1 MLKQLT
7 INGFTLIAEA
17 DVPFHKGFTAITG
30 ETGAGKSVLLKALRM
45 VCGDK
50 AQTTMVR
57 TGAEKAIV
65 EGIFDIHDEPR
76 VKEMLDELELDQDD
90 ELIIRREILE
100 NGKGRARINGSVVS
114 LPDLQKLGEEL
125 IQMHGQSEQLLLR
138 DTRTHAQMLD
148 NYAGNSEIL
157 SDYSKHW
164 TAWNATLAKIND
176 TENKAKELAAQ
187 KDFLKFQYDE
197 LSKANLREGEEEEL
211 EDKVSLA
218 SKSETERNTLNEI
231 QSLLGNDNGLLD
243 QLQLLQSKLRNL
255 AIKIPK
261 YENDLNALEEVADP
275 FESICKDLM
284 RLSPARSLSPMEID
298 KANSR
303 IALIQKL
310 KRKYR
315 TDVTGLIALTE
326 QRREELSSLENLDA
340 DLEELNRELQHH
352 KAELDR
358 VATSLSEKRK
368 ISALKFDNAVQGYLR
383 NLGMPKATF
392 KTNITP
398 QAPTPN
404 GCDSIEFRLA
414 PNPGE
419 GEKSLQK
426 AVSGGELSRVLLAI
440 KSVMA
445 ELDKVPLLIFDEVD
459 SGISGEIGNSIGDAL
474 RNLGKHHQVLTITH
488 LHQVASRAENQLS
501 VAKKEIDGRTYT
513 SIKDLDREG
522 RVDELVRML
531 GGESETVRE
540 HARQLLE
547 KNVGDK

>member
-392 KTNITP
+392 KTNIMP

>member
-284 RLSPARSLSPMEID
+284 RLSPAKSLSPMEID

-315 TDVTGLIALTE
+315 TDVAGLIALTE

-540 HARQLLE
+540 HAKQLLE